1 VLYAIISEDVED
13 SLGKRMSAR
22 PAHLKRLQVLQDEG
36 RLVLAGPHPA
46 VDSDNPGE
54 AGFTGSLVVAEF
66 DNLQAAQQWADSSM
80 TSEQIKQLLNDA
92 FKPELLEIIDNS
104 AAHAGHAGA
113 KSGGG
118 HYHVTIVAD
127 AFEGK
132 SLVQRHQLIYK
143 ALGDM
148 MKQQIH
154 ALGINALSP
163 SEETK
168 GSL

>member
-1 VLYAIISEDVED
+1 
-13 SLGKRMSAR
+13 
-22 PAHLKRLQVLQDEG
+22 
-36 RLVLAGPHPA
+36 
-46 VDSDNPGE
+46 
-54 AGFTGSLVVAEF
+54 
-66 DNLQAAQQWADSSM
+66 M
-80 TSEQIKQLLNDA
+80 TTETIKQLLNESL
-92 FKPELLEIIDNS
+92 KPDLLEIIDNS

-113 KSGGG
+113 KSVGG
-118 HYHVTIVAD
+118 HYHVTIIAE

-132 SLVQRHQLIYK
+132 TLVQRHQLIYK

-168 GSL
+168 GNL

>member
-1 VLYAIISEDVED
+1 
-13 SLGKRMSAR
+13 
-22 PAHLKRLQVLQDEG
+22 
-36 RLVLAGPHPA
+36 
-46 VDSDNPGE
+46 
-54 AGFTGSLVVAEF
+54 
-66 DNLQAAQQWADSSM
+66 M
-80 TSEQIKQLLNDA
+80 TSEHIKKLLNESLNPD
-92 FKPELLEIIDNS
+92 LLEIIDNS

-113 KSGGG
+113 RSGGG
-118 HYHVTIVAD
+118 HYHVTIISE

-143 ALGDM
+143 ALGDL
-148 MKQQIH
+148 MKQEIH

>member
-1 VLYAIISEDVED
+1 
-13 SLGKRMSAR
+13 
-22 PAHLKRLQVLQDEG
+22 
-36 RLVLAGPHPA
+36 
-46 VDSDNPGE
+46 
-54 AGFTGSLVVAEF
+54 
-66 DNLQAAQQWADSSM
+66 M
-80 TSEQIKQLLNDA
+80 TSETIKQLLTESL
-92 FKPELLEIIDNS
+92 KPALLEIIDNS

-118 HYHVTIVAD
+118 HYHVTIIAE

-132 SLVQRHQLIYK
+132 TLVQRHQLIYK

-163 SEETK
+163 YEETK
-168 GSL
+168 GNL

>member
-1 VLYAIISEDVED
+1 
-13 SLGKRMSAR
+13 
-22 PAHLKRLQVLQDEG
+22 
-36 RLVLAGPHPA
+36 
-46 VDSDNPGE
+46 
-54 AGFTGSLVVAEF
+54 
-66 DNLQAAQQWADSSM
+66 M
-80 TSEQIKQLLNDA
+80 TSELIRQLLNDS
-92 FKPELLEIIDNS
+92 FRPELLEVIDNS

-113 KSGGG
+113 RSGGG
-118 HYHVTIVAD
+118 HYHVTIVAEI
-127 AFEGK
+127 FEGR
-132 SLVQRHQLIYK
+132 SLVQRHQLIYN

>member
-1 VLYAIISEDVED
+1 
-13 SLGKRMSAR
+13 
-22 PAHLKRLQVLQDEG
+22 
-36 RLVLAGPHPA
+36 
-46 VDSDNPGE
+46 
-54 AGFTGSLVVAEF
+54 
-66 DNLQAAQQWADSSM
+66 M
-80 TSEQIKQLLNDA
+80 TSETIKQLLTESL
-92 FKPELLEIIDNS
+92 KPALLESIDNS

-118 HYHVTIVAD
+118 HYHVTIIAE

-132 SLVQRHQLIYK
+132 TLVQRHQLIYK

-168 GSL
+168 GNL